1 MKQISVIILLELTL
15 LRSHLGYA
23 DNNLHVAIK
32 GGLDATTL
40 DHEFRENRYDFSG
53 GVAGYVQGSISERF
67 SLAGQIELLYTPR
80 GANVVF
86 EGEKQAE
93 FRHRYVDLVV
103 AVRPEMRFGPMS
115 IYLLLGG
122 GLDLMISATMENVL
136 GSPQDITSDLHRIDV
151 ALLGGAGVGLHLP
164 RQNLGPFHLDTMFL
178 EARHD
183 IGLLD
188 PFTTTSGFKNRTSTV
203 LLGLSFEVGGSSAP
217 VPALAPTVQ

>member
-1 MKQISVIILLELTL
+1 MKYLSFILISQLVVLHTHP
-15 LRSHLGYA
+15 SHA
-23 DNNLHVAIK
+23 DSDLHIALK
-32 GGLDATTL
+32 GGLDAATL

-53 GVAGYVQGSISERF
+53 GVAGYLRGSISGQF

-103 AVRPEMRFGPMS
+103 AVRPEMRFGPMG

-122 GLDLMISATMENVL
+122 GLDLMVSATMQNVL
-136 GSPQDITSDLHRIDV
+136 GSPQDITSELHRIDV

-164 RQNLGPFHLDTMFL
+164 RHDLGPLHLDTVFL

-203 LLGLSFEVGGSSAP
+203 LLGLSFEV
-217 VPALAPTVQ
+217 APTVQ